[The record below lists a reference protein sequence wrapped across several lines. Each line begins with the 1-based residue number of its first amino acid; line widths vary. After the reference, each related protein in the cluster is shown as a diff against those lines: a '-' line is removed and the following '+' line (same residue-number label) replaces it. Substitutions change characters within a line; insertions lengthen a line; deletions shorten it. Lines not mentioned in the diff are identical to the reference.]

1 MYSDWDDDFYGP
13 SEFDE
18 KVDEWKETLRES
30 VKEKFKSRM
39 AELEAE
45 NAELQEIK
53 KNWSAK
59 VAELEREK
67 EQAVMETKKAA
78 MKAKQMRAEE
88 LLKETLPYAYYVDA
102 KYETGPKC
110 DKCDDNRYIHYK
122 SPQGYDRVEA
132 CDCSFQKVTYAVK
145 TVPLIKLYPQ
155 NNPKQALAP
164 VYLVH
169 MDSDSNCRYTAE
181 RFFDTEPFDAIRS
194 CDTPLFE
201 TEEKAKAYADY
212 CNRKEQVK

>member
-1 MYSDWDDDFYGP
+1 MYSKWDDDFYGP

-30 VKEKFKSRM
+30 VKEEFKSRM

-45 NAELQEIK
+45 NAQLQDIK
-53 KNWSAK
+53 KNWSEK

-67 EQAVMETKKAA
+67 GQAVLEAKRAA
-78 MKAKQMRAEE
+78 YNAKQMRTEE
-88 LLKETLPYAYYVDA
+88 LLKETLPYAYYVYATYKD
-102 KYETGPKC
+102 GPKC
-110 DKCDDNRYIHYK
+110 DKCDDDRYIHYK
-122 SPQGYDRVEA
+122 SPQGYDRAEK
-132 CDCSFQKVTYAVK
+132 CDCSIQKITYAVK
-145 TVPLIKLYPQ
+145 TVPLIKLYPKDDHEQ
-155 NNPKQALAP
+155 SLAP

-169 MDSDSNCRYTAE
+169 IDSTDGYRYTAE
-181 RFFDTEPFDAIRS
+181 RFFDTEPFETIRR

-212 CNRKEQVK
+212 CNRKEQAK